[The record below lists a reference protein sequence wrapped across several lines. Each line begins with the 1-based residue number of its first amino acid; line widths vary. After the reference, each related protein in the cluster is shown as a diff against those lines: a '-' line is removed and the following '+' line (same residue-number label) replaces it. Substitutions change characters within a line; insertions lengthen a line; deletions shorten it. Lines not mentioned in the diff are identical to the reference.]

1 MIFLF
6 RSGTFRQKVK
16 LIFKATRQH
25 ARNLAL
31 FALVYKS
38 SMLALFRLN
47 NSKEHHYDAFLA
59 GAAGGYFVFGPNM
72 HTSVNQQIV
81 IYIAA
86 RVVLACA
93 KLIVAPSGPGVG
105 NGGLGIVTNPE
116 TRAMLQKNAWPV
128 VASLSW
134 ATVMYIFRWHPEA
147 VQPSL
152 RSSMTYMC
160 VFTLL
165 LPSLKVSCTLSANT
179 SSLDMQTQTTGTA

>member
-25 ARNLAL
+25 GRNLAV
-31 FALVYKS
+31 FALIYKS

-47 NSKEHHYDAFLA
+47 NSKEHHYDSFLA
-59 GAAGGYFVFGPNM
+59 GAAGGYLAFGPNM

-93 KLIVAPSGPGVG
+93 KLIVAPSGEGIG

-116 TRAMLQKNAWPV
+116 TRAMLQRNAWPV

-134 ATVMYIFRWHPEA
+134 ASVMYIFRWHPEA

-160 VFTLL
+160 VSLLTLSL
-165 LPSLKVSCTLSANT
+165 SPSL
-179 SSLDMQTQTTGTA
+179 M